1 MKPRA
6 SMPTTLSTT
15 TSPSASRPALARA
28 STTRVKATWSSRIGV
43 MSLNVT
49 PGLGKS
55 AMSRTRDAMRSLRPS
70 ASLTVI
76 NGSLVALGA
85 RLAGRL
91 GASGRASAAER
102 LLRRG
107 HHPSGAGGLG
117 TSRRPGRSLGR
128 LVDLGMDDVV
138 LVVHRHPLGE
148 RRHVG
153 VAVDLPTGSRLGTGV
168 LL

>member
-1 MKPRA
+1 MNPRA

-28 STTRVKATWSSRIGV
+28 STTRVNATWSSRIGV

-55 AMSRTRDAMRSLRPS
+55 AMSRMRDPMRSLRPS

-76 NGSLVALGA
+76 DCSLVALGA

-91 GASGRASAAER
+91 GASGGTGSAER

-107 HHPSGAGGLG
+107 HHASGAGRLG
-117 TSRRPGRSLGR
+117 TPGRPGGSLRR

-138 LVVHRHPLGE
+138 LVVHRHVLGE

-153 VAVDLPTGSRLGTGV
+153 VAVDLPA
-168 LL
+168 